1 MADQS
6 TFFLTRFCLRL
17 ARPANGS
24 SQLRSFIDQFSYVIF
39 TWATQCR
46 LLAVWKNALLLHPNF
61 NNKTALVL
69 VGSGREVSFPVVM
82 RRIVY
87 NSEMRTHA
95 LLCTILV
102 FACIIAGSE
111 ALGCPTCK
119 DGLQVVDG
127 EGANIARGYFYSIL
141 LMIAMPFTL
150 AGSFGLYV
158 WREMRRQQRAASED
172 AANTGITVAGL
183 SYDAEGSP
191 KTSHEEYVQSVST

>member
-1 MADQS
+1 M
-6 TFFLTRFCLRL
+6 LCV
-17 ARPANGS
+17 G
-24 SQLRSFIDQFSYVIF
+24 SYVLFVVI
-39 TWATQCR
+39 A
-46 LLAVWKNALLLHPNF
+46 
-61 NNKTALVL
+61 
-69 VGSGREVSFPVVM
+69 VGSD
-82 RRIVY
+82 
-87 NSEMRTHA
+87 A
-95 LLCTILV
+95 W
-102 FACIIAGSE
+102 
-111 ALGCPTCK
+111 GCPTCK
-119 DGLQVVDG
+119 DGLQAADS